1 MATNEAPA
9 EFKSRVNLVSVP
21 VVVRDSQSIAVGNLA
36 KDDFQI
42 FDSGKL
48 QVISR
53 FSVEKSGGRAAA
65 NPPATG
71 APKETITLG
80 GGAPEIPDHF
90 VAYLFDD
97 LHMSNPDLS
106 QARTAARKVLDES
119 FPSTERAAV
128 FSTSGQTNLEFTE
141 DRAKISETLDRLQSR
156 ARGGDSNTEC
166 PYVAPYMAD
175 SIVNRND
182 PMALE
187 AGEMDA
193 MECNPIP
200 QATLATYESQVRGAA
215 QRTLSLADYDI
226 RIALQVLK
234 QVVRR
239 TAAMPGQRTVVFVSD
254 GFITPLL
261 EQEVAEII
269 DRAIHLNV
277 IVSTL
282 DARGLSVPSEF
293 ADVSRRFTTPQA
305 ESIKNQYARTE
316 AMAQG
321 ELLGELADGTGG
333 SSVRN
338 NNDLAGGFRRLAAA
352 PEYFYMLAFTPQNLK
367 PDGKFH
373 RLKVTLTNGKGLTVQ
388 ARHGYFSPR
397 QATDA
402 EEQTKQEIEEAVFSR
417 EEMKDIPFELHT
429 QFFKTTDVDAKLSV
443 LAKIDLK
450 HLRYR
455 KAEGR
460 NRNDLTV
467 VSALFDRN
475 GNYLTA
481 TSKTVTLRLRDETL
495 ESKLNTGITIR
506 TSFDV
511 KTGSYLVR
519 LVLRDAEGQMMSAG
533 SDSIEI
539 P

>member
-1 MATNEAPA
+1 
-9 EFKSRVNLVSVP
+9 
-21 VVVRDSQSIAVGNLA
+21 
-36 KDDFQI
+36 
-42 FDSGKL
+42 
-48 QVISR
+48 
-53 FSVEKSGGRAAA
+53 
-65 NPPATG
+65 
-71 APKETITLG
+71 
-80 GGAPEIPDHF
+80 
-90 VAYLFDD
+90 
-97 LHMSNPDLS
+97 
-106 QARTAARKVLDES
+106 
-119 FPSTERAAV
+119 
-128 FSTSGQTNLEFTE
+128 
-141 DRAKISETLDRLQSR
+141 
-156 ARGGDSNTEC
+156 
-166 PYVAPYMAD
+166 
-175 SIVNRND
+175 
-182 PMALE
+182 
-187 AGEMDA
+187 
-193 MECNPIP
+193 
-200 QATLATYESQVRGAA
+200 
-215 QRTLSLADYDI
+215 
-226 RIALQVLK
+226 
-234 QVVRR
+234 
-239 TAAMPGQRTVVFVSD
+239 
-254 GFITPLL
+254 
-261 EQEVAEII
+261 
-269 DRAIHLNV
+269 
-277 IVSTL
+277 
-282 DARGLSVPSEF
+282 
-293 ADVSRRFTTPQA
+293 
-305 ESIKNQYARTE
+305 
-316 AMAQG
+316 MAQG

-338 NNDLAGGFRRLAAA
+338 NNDLAGGFRRLADA